1 MTKTT
6 KPRTDVHATITN
18 TIVAAIEAGT
28 EAWQMPWHRAGGALS
43 RPVNIA
49 TAKPYRGI
57 NILALWVA
65 AETRGFSRPEWGT
78 YRQWTAKG
86 AQVRKGEKGTTTVF
100 YKDLTVEPDDAA
112 NQPDTASPERRCVA
126 RANVVFNADQVDGW
140 EPAPAEVSSVE
151 TGFTPV
157 ANAEAFV
164 TATGADIR
172 HGGEAAFYRPATD
185 HIQMPPKEVFHGS
198 PTSTPA
204 EAYYSALCHE
214 LVHWSGI
221 PHRLDRILKTR
232 FGSEAYAAEE
242 LVAELGAAFLCADL
256 EISLE
261 PRPDHA
267 AYVATWLK
275 VLKTDT
281 RAIFTAASKAQ
292 QAVQFL
298 HGLVEEDDASGE
310 ADAVTEKVAA

>member
-1 MTKTT
+1 MTKTRT
-6 KPRTDVHATITN
+6 RTDVHATITDA
-18 TIVAAIEAGT
+18 IVAAIEAGT
-28 EAWQMPWHRAGGALS
+28 DAWQMPWHRAGGALS

-49 TAKPYRGI
+49 SGNPYRGI

-65 AETRGFSRPEWGT
+65 AQTRDFTRPEWGT
-78 YRQWTAKG
+78 YRQWAAKG

-100 YKDLTVEPDDAA
+100 YRELAVEAEDTADDG
-112 NQPDTASPERRCVA
+112 DTASPERRCVA
-126 RANVVFNADQVDGW
+126 RANIVFNADQVDGW
-140 EPAPAEVSSVE
+140 KPAPTEAPSVGE
-151 TGFTPV
+151 EFTTV
-157 ANAEAFV
+157 VNAEAFV
-164 TATGADIR
+164 AATAADIR
-172 HGGEAAFYRPATD
+172 QGGDAAFYRPATD
-185 HIQMPPKEVFHGS
+185 HIQMPPKEAFHGS

-204 EAYYSALCHE
+204 EAYYSTLCHE
-214 LVHWSGI
+214 LVHWSGAT
-221 PHRLDRILKTR
+221 HRLDRTLKTR

-242 LVAELGAAFLCADL
+242 LIAELGAAFLCADL

-275 VLKTDT
+275 VLKNDT

-298 HGLVEEDDASGE
+298 HGLGEDAAEPSKT
-310 ADAVTEKVAA
+310 DAVADEVAA

>member
-1 MTKTT
+1 MTKTKT
-6 KPRTDVHATITN
+6 RTDVHVTITDA
-18 TIVAAIEAGT
+18 IVAAIEAGT
-28 EAWQMPWHRAGGALS
+28 DAWQMPWHRAGGALS

-49 TAKPYRGI
+49 TGNPYRGI

-65 AETRGFSRPEWGT
+65 AQTQAFTRPEWGT
-78 YRQWTAKG
+78 YRQWAAKG

-100 YKDLTVEPDDAA
+100 YKELAVEAE
-112 NQPDTASPERRCVA
+112 DTADDGDTAAPERRCVA
-126 RANVVFNADQVDGW
+126 RANIVFNADQVDGW
-140 EPAPAEVSSVE
+140 EPAPAEAPSSIE
-151 TGFTPV
+151 EFTPV

-164 TATGADIR
+164 AATAADIR
-172 HGGEAAFYRPATD
+172 HGGDAAFYRPATD
-185 HIQMPPKEVFHGS
+185 HIQMPPKEAFRGS

-204 EAYYSALCHE
+204 EDYYSTLCHE
-214 LVHWSGI
+214 LVHWSGAA
-221 PHRLDRILKTR
+221 HRLDRTLKTR

-242 LVAELGAAFLCADL
+242 LIAELGAAFLCADL

-261 PRPDHA
+261 PRSDHA

-275 VLKTDT
+275 VLKNDT

-298 HGLVEEDDASGE
+298 HGLGVLLGVNSM
-310 ADAVTEKVAA
+310 